1 MDDIDKTTSGSPKLP
16 HETNTD
22 RIEKT
27 RTTTRMSIVA
37 PSYNILETSISEDTE
52 SSLELKEF
60 YVSHYSDPYSYPYHQ
75 FYPDSSS
82 YSLLEAASSANMYSR
97 DQTKTS
103 PSYVIRMPLSSSYT
117 SSVPANK
124 FTRKRERVKHSNSN
138 QTLFKFT
145 K

>member
-1 MDDIDKTTSGSPKLP
+1 MEDIQKATFSSQKLMK
-16 HETNTD
+16 ERDVT
-22 RIEKT
+22 EKNGT
-27 RTTTRMSIVA
+27 AMGIVA

-60 YVSHYSDPYSYPYHQ
+60 YVTNYSDPYSYPYHQ

-82 YSLLEAASSANMYSR
+82 YSLLEAAPSAKMYSC
-97 DQTKTS
+97 DQTETS
-103 PSYVIRMPLSSSYT
+103 PSYVIRMPSSSSY
-117 SSVPANK
+117 SSSIRDNK

-138 QTLFKFT
+138 QTLFKYS